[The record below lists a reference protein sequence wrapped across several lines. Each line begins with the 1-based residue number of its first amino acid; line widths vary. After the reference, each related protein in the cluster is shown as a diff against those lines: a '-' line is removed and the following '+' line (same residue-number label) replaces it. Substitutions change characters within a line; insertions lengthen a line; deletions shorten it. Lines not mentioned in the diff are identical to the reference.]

1 MFNTN
6 KEDDL
11 KEKAAH
17 LAETTKN
24 NIDKA
29 ASDVR
34 RSAEDLATNV
44 KRSADDIG
52 QNLQQA
58 ATQSKH
64 EALGVVNS
72 LKNLL
77 AQYASSTNVN
87 ALKEQIL
94 DKAYELK
101 GTVTDEVA
109 HAYQV
114 SKDRTVHTVQEKPLI
129 SLGLAIGAGLLLGY
143 ILGTKNSSK
152 E

>member
-1 MFNTN
+1 MARKIWQPTSNVVLKILVKTCKNT
-6 KEDDL
+6 
-11 KEKAAH
+11 
-17 LAETTKN
+17 
-24 NIDKA
+24 
-29 ASDVR
+29 
-34 RSAEDLATNV
+34 
-44 KRSADDIG
+44 
-52 QNLQQA
+52 

-114 SKDRTVHTVQEKPLI
+114 SKDRTVHTVQEKPLV

-143 ILGTKNSSK
+143 ILGSKNSTK
-152 E
+152 RITGK

>member
-94 DKAYELK
+94 DNAYELK